1 MKHSFLAILMCM
13 MSACCL
19 AEETRSQPK
28 YVILAWSGSGM
39 HFYSE
44 DFQDAAILPPN
55 NTLMCQV
62 IKVGEPPQ
70 IVKSGV
76 IVEYR
81 FRDNTF
87 SAGKDSK
94 RDKTNFW
101 KFARKLFGVDAEVN
115 KGLTGKGLSGLM
127 DAAGDY
133 FIAQGIPITEYRD
146 GSVAD
151 IDRGLWERYPF
162 QLAAIVVK
170 DEKTGVELARTSV
183 VAPVSSEVNC
193 MQCHGDAGAAT
204 KKHGIKPTGKY
215 QTNIL
220 SLHDKLN
227 PDKYPAPLMHSRP
240 VLCASCHASNALG
253 AMGRQGIPSLS
264 NAIHR
269 RHQDL
274 PEMTP
279 DTNGCYNCHP
289 GPRTQFLRDT
299 MSVNYKLNCTTCHGT
314 MSTVARNLEP
324 WKVEPRCD
332 NGSCHGQGYA
342 LDKPLFNQSKS
353 KTGIYCA
360 ACHDSAHA
368 IAPSRQESDQIKF
381 KDLQSSPGTLRSCAV
396 CHGRDVQKP
405 FKH

>member
-127 DAAGDY
+127 DAAGVY

-183 VAPVSSEVNC
+183 V
-193 MQCHGDAGAAT
+193 
-204 KKHGIKPTGKY
+204 
-215 QTNIL
+215 
-220 SLHDKLN
+220 
-227 PDKYPAPLMHSRP
+227 
-240 VLCASCHASNALG
+240 
-253 AMGRQGIPSLS
+253 
-264 NAIHR
+264 
-269 RHQDL
+269 
-274 PEMTP
+274 
-279 DTNGCYNCHP
+279 
-289 GPRTQFLRDT
+289 
-299 MSVNYKLNCTTCHGT
+299 
-314 MSTVARNLEP
+314 
-324 WKVEPRCD
+324 
-332 NGSCHGQGYA
+332 
-342 LDKPLFNQSKS
+342 
-353 KTGIYCA
+353 
-360 ACHDSAHA
+360 
-368 IAPSRQESDQIKF
+368 
-381 KDLQSSPGTLRSCAV
+381 
-396 CHGRDVQKP
+396 
-405 FKH
+405 